1 MTLYYGIN
9 EGDNEYEAAV
19 SSSSSTSKEVEIV
32 VNDTAVTDRQSL
44 ITAIDSLKNF
54 ILRQNYPPA

>member
-1 MTLYYGIN
+1 MTIYYGIN

-19 SSSSSTSKEVEIV
+19 STSSTTSKEVEIV
-32 VNDTAVTDRQSL
+32 VDDTAVTDRATLL
-44 ITAIDSLKNF
+44 IALENLRNF

>member
-1 MTLYYGIN
+1 MTIYYGIN

-19 SSSSSTSKEVEIV
+19 SSSSTTSKEVEIV
-32 VNDTAVTDRQSL
+32 VNDTAVTDRATLL
-44 ITAIDSLKNF
+44 IALENLRNF

>member
-1 MTLYYGIN
+1 MTIYYGIN

-19 SSSSSTSKEVEIV
+19 STSATTSKEVEIV
-32 VNDTAVTDRQSL
+32 VNDTAVTDRTTL
-44 ITAIDSLKNF
+44 LVAIDNLKNF

>member
-9 EGDNEYEAAV
+9 RGDNEYEAEV

-32 VNDTAVTDRQSL
+32 VNDTNVPGRDDLLEALENLR
-44 ITAIDSLKNF
+44 NF

>member
-1 MTLYYGIN
+1 MTIYYGIN

-19 SSSSSTSKEVEIV
+19 DTSSTTSKEVEIV
-32 VNDTAVTDRQSL
+32 VNDTAVTDRTSL
-44 ITAIDSLKNF
+44 LVAIDNLKNF

>member
-1 MTLYYGIN
+1 MTIYYGIN

-19 SSSSSTSKEVEIV
+19 STSSTTSKEVEIV
-32 VNDTAVTDRQSL
+32 VNDTAVTDRATLL
-44 ITAIDSLKNF
+44 IALENLRNF

>member
-19 SSSSSTSKEVEIV
+19 SSSATTSKEIEIV
-32 VNDTAVTDRQSL
+32 VNDTAFTDRASVL
-44 ITAIDSLKNF
+44 IAIDNLKNF

>member
-32 VNDTAVTDRQSL
+32 VNETAVATRESVLDALEKLR
-44 ITAIDSLKNF
+44 NF

>member
-32 VNDTAVTDRQSL
+32 VNDTVFADRQSL

>member
-19 SSSSSTSKEVEIV
+19 SSSASTSKEVEIV
-32 VNDTAVTDRQSL
+32 VNDTVVADRQSL
-44 ITAIDSLKNF
+44 VTALENLKNF

>member
-1 MTLYYGIN
+1 MTIYYGLN

-19 SSSSSTSKEVEIV
+19 STSATTSKEVEIV
-32 VNDTAVTDRQSL
+32 VNDSVVTDRATLL
-44 ITAIDSLKNF
+44 ITLENLRNF

>member
-19 SSSSSTSKEVEIV
+19 STSATTSKEIEIV
-32 VNDTAVTDRQSL
+32 VNDTAFTDRASVL
-44 ITAIDSLKNF
+44 IAIDNLKNF

>member
-9 EGDNEYEAAV
+9 EGDDEYEAAV
-19 SSSSSTSKEVEIV
+19 SSSASTSKEVEIV
-32 VNDTAVTDRQSL
+32 VNDTVVSDRQSL
-44 ITAIDSLKNF
+44 LNALENLRNF